1 MPEGPLPRPS
11 AQAEIPGHGLDEVRV
26 TRLTGAMST
35 FAVTNPNTGEVEE
48 TFDSLT
54 EEQLKDVVDRA
65 DAAYQD
71 WSQRSYGE
79 RGEILNRF
87 ADLFEAR
94 QEELAEIVGH
104 EMGKPKPQ
112 TIAEVKKVA
121 ATARWYAEHAEEFLS
136 PTELHPSDGV
146 STVVKHDPLGVLL
159 SIMPWNFPYNQLAR
173 FALPNLMVGNAI
185 IMKQAAICPKSSQ
198 ALADL
203 LVEAG
208 LPEGVYTNVH
218 MDSSD
223 AKVVLGDPRVKGFSL
238 TGSEKAGA
246 AVAGIAAK
254 HLKRSV
260 LELGGNDPLIVLD
273 TDDVEALAK
282 KAVSLRLANAGQV
295 CTSPKRFIVL
305 KDIYDEF
312 VAAAKKAVEATVV
325 GDYDA
330 EDTDMGPLSSESA
343 RDELVESVQQ
353 AVKDGATLHCGGEK
367 LDRPGWFMSPA
378 LITDAP
384 LDSDMGCREMFGPIV
399 NIFKAED
406 EEDAIRIAND
416 TPYGLMG
423 SVWSKDV
430 ERARRVGERVQ
441 VGMLQINAH
450 MESGPEFPFGGIN
463 LSGYGREGA
472 QWALREFTNEKTF
485 RVHEQEL

>member
-1 MPEGPLPRPS
+1 
-11 AQAEIPGHGLDEVRV
+11 
-26 TRLTGAMST
+26 MST

-54 EEQLKDVVDRA
+54 KEQLPDVIDQA

-71 WSQRSYGE
+71 WSQRTWAE
-79 RGEILNRF
+79 RGEVLNRF
-87 ADLFEAR
+87 AEIFEAR
-94 QEELAEIVGH
+94 QEELADIVGH

-112 TIAEVKKVA
+112 TIAEIKKVA
-121 ATARWYAEHAEEFLS
+121 ASARWYAKNSEQFLA
-136 PTELHPSDGV
+136 PTELQPSDGV
-146 STVVKHDPLGVLL
+146 KTYVKHDPLGVLL

-173 FALPNLMVGNAI
+173 FALPNLMVGNTI

-198 ALADL
+198 ALADAL
-203 LVEAG
+203 EEAG
-208 LPEGVYTNVH
+208 APKGVYTNVY
-218 MDSSD
+218 MNSSD
-223 AKVVLGDPRVKGFSL
+223 TEVVLGDPRVKGFSL
-238 TGSEKAGA
+238 TGSEVAGS
-246 AVAGIAAK
+246 AVAKIAAK

-273 TDDVEALAK
+273 ADDVQKMAQ
-282 KAVSLRLANAGQV
+282 KAVTLRLSNAGQV

-305 KDIYDEF
+305 KDIYEEF
-312 VAAAKKAVEATVV
+312 VAAAKEAVQNTVV

-343 RDELVESVQQ
+343 RDEIVESVQK

-378 LITDAP
+378 LITDAT
-384 LDSDMGCREMFGPIV
+384 LDSDMGCKEMFGPVV
-399 NIFKAED
+399 NIFRAED

-423 SVWSKDV
+423 SVWSTDV
-430 ERARRVGERVQ
+430 ERARRVGERIN

-450 MESGPEFPFGGIN
+450 MESSPEFPFGGIN